1 MPPGPVSRAGVGQR
15 LKLFVCDNRL
25 IELRLIEL
33 RLIELRLIE
42 LGAVPLETDP

>member
-1 MPPGPVSRAGVGQR
+1 MPVLVSRAGVGQR

-33 RLIELRLIE
+33 
-42 LGAVPLETDP
+42 GAVPLET